1 MIWERNMNFP
11 TDYEQQY
18 YFTKLTL
25 QLNYLNKEL
34 LRKIPHTDCRLR
46 PDQRALENGDLKTAI
61 DEKKRLEE
69 KQRLL
74 RKEYEQQKK
83 EWTPRWFK
91 EEIDDFTKLKNYV
104 YIGGYWEEREK
115 ECFTSLPDIF

>member
-11 TDYEQQY
+11 SDYEKQY

-34 LRKIPHTDCRLR
+34 LQKVPHTDCRLR

-69 KQRLL
+69 KQRCL
-74 RKEYEQQKK
+74 RKDYEQQKK

-104 YIGGYWEEREK
+104 YVGGYWEEREK
-115 ECFTSLPDIF
+115 ESFTNLPDIF